1 MDIIKIPYSKRA
13 IKTEHGWFTGWDAFG
28 NAKYINTVELA
39 ELSSYPMA
47 NSTAE
52 KLKSECKSINIVRV
66 YNDNETL
73 AVAWD
78 ELEIIIDK
86 LSEFDKISKTKTDLC
101 KEIAASK
108 NTKKALRKY
117 VHLRNWL
124 SSTNLPTFTQRDID
138 LNVVTEAED
147 IAKHER
153 MKLIKNNLV
162 FKIYDLVLRANSL
175 AENINK
181 GMYLAN
187 NTSSLD
193 LYGRTTITR
202 FGEVTFAD
210 VTTKTS
216 DETIVSEALYPNSF
230 SFNANIRL
238 PKLAFIGCS
247 QALLIPKDW
256 SRQRCRERMR
266 SSSEFSSK

>member
-1 MDIIKIPYSKRA
+1 MDLIKIPYSKRA

-52 KLKSECKSINIVRV
+52 KLKSECKSISLVRV

-86 LSEFDKISKTKTDLC
+86 LSEFDKISKDKTDLC

-108 NTKKALRKY
+108 NTKKALKKY

-124 SSTNLPTFTQRDID
+124 NSTNLPTFTQRDID

-147 IAKHER
+147 ITKRER
-153 MKLIKNNLV
+153 IKLIKNGLI
-162 FKIYDLVLRANSL
+162 FKIYDLVFRANCL

-187 NTSSLD
+187 NTSTLD
-193 LYGRTTITR
+193 LYGKTTITR
-202 FGEVTFAD
+202 FAD

-230 SFNANIRL
+230 AYNTNIRF

-247 QALLIPKDW
+247 QTLLIPKDW
-256 SRQRCRERMR
+256 SRQCYRERMR
-266 SSSEFSSK
+266 SSSEFSKE

>member
-1 MDIIKIPYSKRA
+1 MNIIKIPYSKRA

-47 NSTAE
+47 SSTAE
-52 KLKSECKSINIVRV
+52 KLKSECKSVSIVRV

-86 LSEFDKISKTKTDLC
+86 LSEFDKISKVKTDLC

-108 NTKKALRKY
+108 NTKKILRRY

-124 SSTNLPTFTQRDID
+124 NSTNLPTFTQRDID

-147 IAKHER
+147 IAKHEH

-162 FKIYDLVLRANSL
+162 FKIHDLVLKANSL

-193 LYGRTTITR
+193 LYGKTTITR
-202 FGEVTFAD
+202 FAD
-210 VTTKTS
+210 VTTKIS
-216 DETIVSEALYPNSF
+216 NETIVSEALYPNSF
-230 SFNANIRL
+230 AYNTNIRL

-247 QALLIPKDW
+247 QTLLIPKDW
-256 SRQRCRERMR
+256 SRQCYRERMR
-266 SSSEFSSK
+266 SSSEFSKE